1 MIKFAPLR
9 STSTVKGLEDTKPKP
24 KKMKCQGP
32 IQEDVPA
39 AASSSVAR
47 EVVDKDKPP
56 PHRENLG
63 LLWREV
69 TDEQLA
75 AYWRYQRL

>member
-9 STSTVKGLEDTKPKP
+9 STSTVKGLEDTKPPP

-39 AASSSVAR
+39 ATSSS
-47 EVVDKDKPP
+47 VVDKDKPP

-75 AYWRYQRL
+75 TCLAL